1 MANPLMNL
9 LTSATSGGA
18 PASPLDPSSMVK
30 NVLRGQPAYVEN
42 RERAAVVLDTGFRVA
57 DGYAKAKP
65 FIFAGALIGMGV
77 SGTALVKRRSRGA
90 ETITLWSAV
99 FLASAVSAWITR
111 PALGAKQLPANAT
124 EAQKSNFKLL
134 QMIDQ
139 RRATLKARD
148 PNFADKVFT
157 RFEEIPS
164 VKAGL
169 ESSPLLKAAL

>member
-1 MANPLMNL
+1 VPNPLMSL

-18 PASPLDPSSMVK
+18 SPVPGPGDLVK

-65 FIFAGALIGMGV
+65 FIFVGALVGMGV

-90 ETITLWSAV
+90 ETVTLWSAV
-99 FLASAVSAWITR
+99 FLVSAISAWITR
-111 PALGAKQLPANAT
+111 PALGAQKLPVNAT

-139 RRATLKARD
+139 RRATLKSRD